1 MTALS
6 GRVDLGA
13 GYRVWGKLG
22 NLLGLLSPAPCDVSE
37 FRERLSFLVKLTE
50 VLNGFRNLSRSER
63 LSRSRGHR

>member
-37 FRERLSFLVKLTE
+37 FAHVVSWRLHTSCSLVATGWERQV
-50 VLNGFRNLSRSER
+50 
-63 LSRSRGHR
+63 